1 MPEYLVRAA
10 RANQAEQGRAAD
22 NLDAGLRQ

>member
-1 MPEYLVRAA
+1 MLKYLVCAVRV
-10 RANQAEQGRAAD
+10 NQAEQGRAAD